1 MYNISLRLGHCICKL
16 QKVTLR
22 VKGCGMEKNKS
33 MLDAWNLQTGK
44 SKEDAQVEF
53 IALVQKIINDL
64 ENSNYQEPTIITSRR
79 SPNQKNCSQKDRNV
93 GDKGH
98 KEGKKR
104 MATKAF
110 KNNEP
115 SDDDVENMI

>member
-22 VKGCGMEKNKS
+22 VKGCGMEKNKT

-44 SKEDAQVEF
+44 SKEDAQIEF
-53 IALVQKIINDL
+53 IALVKKIINDL
-64 ENSNYQEPTIITSRR
+64 ENSDYQEPTMITSRII
-79 SPNQKNCSQKDRNV
+79 PNQENCSQKDKNV
-93 GDKGH
+93 GDKGN

-104 MATKAF
+104 VATKAF
-110 KNNEP
+110 KSNES
-115 SDDDVENMI
+115 SDNDVENMI